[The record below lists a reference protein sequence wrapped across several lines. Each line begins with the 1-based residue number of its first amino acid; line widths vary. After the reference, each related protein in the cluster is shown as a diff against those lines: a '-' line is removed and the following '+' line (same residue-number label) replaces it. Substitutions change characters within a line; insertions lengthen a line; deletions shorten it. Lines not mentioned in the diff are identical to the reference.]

1 MPDSTGDFRLRFSR
15 KTCLGSGSNSLPL
28 LDFSVFGEAEI
39 THISQNKVAAAD
51 FNDEFLVDGFVLI
64 GGGLQAVGDDGTG

>member
-1 MPDSTGDFRLRFSR
+1 MVRGRRVSHQASR
-15 KTCLGSGSNSLPL
+15 CPLP
-28 LDFSVFGEAEI
+28 DFSEFVEAEI

-51 FNDEFLVDGFVLI
+51 FNEEFLADGFVLL